1 MNIGHLFPTT
11 LGGKDGLEG
20 SVETLKLEM
29 KVRLRPV
36 PERRGENSPN
46 YEIHT
51 RSKTTGREVRVGSA
65 WIKTVMRGPHAGEE
79 FISLA
84 IDDPS
89 LDRPFHATAFP
100 NEDGKS
106 WDIVWSRPRGGDVAG
121 TAA

>member
-11 LGGKDGLEG
+11 IGGKDALEG

-29 KVRLRPV
+29 KIRLKRV
-36 PERRGENSPN
+36 QERRGENSPD
-46 YEIHT
+46 YEIYT
-51 RSKTTGREVRVGSA
+51 RSKMTDRDVRVGSA

-79 FISLA
+79 FLSLA

-89 LDRPFHATAFP
+89 LDKPFHAAAFR

-106 WDIVWSRPRGGDVAG
+106 WDIVWSRPRGGDVTD